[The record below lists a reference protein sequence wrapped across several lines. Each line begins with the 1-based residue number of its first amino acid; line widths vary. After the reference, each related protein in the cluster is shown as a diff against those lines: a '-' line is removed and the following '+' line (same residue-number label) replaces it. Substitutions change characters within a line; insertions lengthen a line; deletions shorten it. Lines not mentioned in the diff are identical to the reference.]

1 MEAYLDNS
9 ATTAVAP
16 EVKDIMIKLM
26 CDDFGNPSSLHMKG
40 VEAEKYIKEAK
51 AVIAKSLKVN
61 EKEIIFTSG
70 GTESNNLALIG
81 AAMANKRAG
90 NHIITTSIE
99 HASILSTVEFLSD
112 NGFRVS
118 YIPVDKDGHVDLEA
132 LKAEIC
138 EETIIVSVMY
148 VNNEIGAIEPI
159 EEISKS
165 IKAVNPNT
173 IFHVDAIQAYGK
185 YIIHPKKLGIDMMSV
200 SGHKINGPKGS
211 GFLYVADKIK
221 IKPIIYGGG
230 QQKGMRSGTENV
242 PAIAGLGEAVRVCY
256 TDFADK
262 VNKLYELKNYFIDEI
277 SSIENIR
284 INSKKGELSAPH
296 IVSVSFV
303 GVRSE
308 VMLHTLEDRNIYVSA
323 GSACSSN
330 KQKSVSATLKSI
342 KLSAEE
348 IDSTIRFSFCF
359 NTTKEEIDYAINT
372 VKENITMLRK
382 FVRK

>member
-1 MEAYLDNS
+1 M
-9 ATTAVAP
+9 
-16 EVKDIMIKLM
+16 
-26 CDDFGNPSSLHMKG
+26 
-40 VEAEKYIKEAK
+40 
-51 AVIAKSLKVN
+51 
-61 EKEIIFTSG
+61 
-70 GTESNNLALIG
+70 
-81 AAMANKRAG
+81 
-90 NHIITTSIE
+90 
-99 HASILSTVEFLSD
+99 
-112 NGFRVS
+112 
-118 YIPVDKDGHVDLEA
+118 
-132 LKAEIC
+132 
-138 EETIIVSVMY
+138 
-148 VNNEIGAIEPI
+148 
-159 EEISKS
+159 
-165 IKAVNPNT
+165 
-173 IFHVDAIQAYGK
+173 
-185 YIIHPKKLGIDMMSV
+185 
-200 SGHKINGPKGS
+200 
-211 GFLYVADKIK
+211 ADKIK

-256 TDFADK
+256 TDFANK